1 VGELL
6 VLKRGDQLPPH
17 SGDSAVTIGFFDGLH
32 RGHRA
37 LLART
42 CDEAA
47 LRLLVPTVVTFDQHP
62 ARVLRPDSAPLL
74 LSSLEEK
81 LALLSETCVERAL
94 VVQFDRERAR
104 ETAEDFVVEVL
115 VQQLRARLVIVGE
128 DFHFGH
134 RRSGNVAL
142 LEELGSKYGFDVIG
156 LGLVG
161 VDGEHARP
169 EMQVSSTA
177 IRRALAEGR
186 VRDANNMLGRPV
198 EIRGSVVTGD
208 KRGRLIG
215 FPTANVAVPAETAM
229 PADGIY
235 AGYLLVDGA
244 TLPAAIYYGRR
255 PTFYDDQ
262 ESSLLEVHCL
272 DWDGDLYGKDVIVRF
287 DYRVRGEAKFE
298 SVDAL
303 AVQLARDC
311 DRARDLLGAPRP

>member
-1 VGELL
+1 
-6 VLKRGDQLPPH
+6 
-17 SGDSAVTIGFFDGLH
+17 
-32 RGHRA
+32 
-37 LLART
+37 
-42 CDEAA
+42 
-47 LRLLVPTVVTFDQHP
+47 
-62 ARVLRPDSAPLL
+62 
-74 LSSLEEK
+74 
-81 LALLSETCVERAL
+81 
-94 VVQFDRERAR
+94 
-104 ETAEDFVVEVL
+104 
-115 VQQLRARLVIVGE
+115 
-128 DFHFGH
+128 
-134 RRSGNVAL
+134 
-142 LEELGSKYGFDVIG
+142 
-156 LGLVG
+156 
-161 VDGEHARP
+161 
-169 EMQVSSTA
+169 
-177 IRRALAEGR
+177 
-186 VRDANNMLGRPV
+186 
-198 EIRGSVVTGD
+198 VVTGD